1 MAMSIKQ
8 KHMFLFIYLFIY
20 LPVYLALTIYKY

>member
-8 KHMFLFIYLFIY
+8 KHVFIYLFIY